1 MMVCGLDG
9 IVSYRLS
16 SEIVTPCTFV
26 LIRFC
31 AIQLLPNLTVVFT
44 KQISFNQSVMKKQ
57 LRFAFPILFCLA
69 TLPGMAQVGIGTT
82 TPDPSAQLEIKS
94 TSKGL
99 LVPRVAST
107 GDVPTPAEGLLV
119 YQTSDP
125 VGFYVRKGGVWVRM
139 ATANDISSPGG
150 GTIIPYASG
159 SPISIRGDQVSIL
172 GFGNSSTVEPDFVG
186 RDFFVDGVEGDR
198 FAFSVPR
205 NGTVTSLAARFVA
218 SQPTQV
224 YSPFAI
230 IAELYSADVTST
242 FFSPAGASVVLEP
255 RPPGFIQRGD
265 QFSGILTGLNIPV
278 TAQTRLL
285 LVFRCRGCAP
295 AGISVIGHANAGV
308 SIN

>member
-1 MMVCGLDG
+1 
-9 IVSYRLS
+9 
-16 SEIVTPCTFV
+16 
-26 LIRFC
+26 
-31 AIQLLPNLTVVFT
+31 
-44 KQISFNQSVMKKQ
+44 MKKQ
-57 LRFAFPILFCLA
+57 LRFAFPLLFCLA

-125 VGFYVRKGGVWVRM
+125 VGFYVRKAGVWVRM
-139 ATANDISSPGG
+139 ATANDISSPSG

-159 SPISIRGDQVSIL
+159 TPITMRSDQVGLL
-172 GFGNSSTVEPDFVG
+172 GFGNSAAVEPIILPG
-186 RDFFVDGVEGDR
+186 GGNDFFLVDGVDGDR

-205 NGTVTSLAARFVA
+205 NGTITSLAAHFVTSGQIFDLVA
-218 SQPTQV
+218 
-224 YSPFAI
+224 PFTVVAQ
-230 IAELYSADVTST
+230 LYIADVGNRAFGPT
-242 FFSPAGASVVLEP
+242 PVRVVFGP
-255 RPPGFIQRGD
+255 SQTGYIQPGT
-265 QFSGILTGLNIPV
+265 QFTGIITGLNIPV

-285 LVFRCRGCAP
+285 LVFSCQGCT